1 MKKKLLPICFL
12 FVTFSLFGHE
22 FWLQPG
28 KYFYTIRE
36 IADIS
41 FRVGEN
47 FRGENWSGNRAK
59 IKMLTHVQPNGTS
72 IDISDKISMTNGDSL
87 KLPLQQEGTHMILFN
102 STNSYI
108 DLKPDQFKT
117 YLEED
122 GLQEALIYRSK
133 NGELMKNGKE
143 YYQRSVK
150 TIIQVGN
157 ERTDACTEPTGLP
170 LDIIPIQNPYSLLG
184 SRPTQDLPMMRFRI
198 LFKGKSLPNLLVKT
212 WFTNEKGEISMET
225 YRTNP
230 RGFVTV
236 KRHSGK
242 FMISTVYMERN
253 KSDAVADWQSY
264 WGSVNFEYS
273 SFFPKSR

>member
-1 MKKKLLPICFL
+1 MRKKSLLICLL

-22 FWLQPG
+22 FWLQPA

-47 FRGENWSGNRAK
+47 FTGENWSGNREK
-59 IKMLTHVQPNGTS
+59 IKMLAHIQPSGTS
-72 IDISDKISMTNGDSL
+72 IDIADRVSLTKGDSI

-102 STNSYI
+102 STNSFI
-108 DLKPDQFKT
+108 DLEPDKFKA

-122 GLQEALIYRSK
+122 GLQEALAYRSK
-133 NGELMKNGKE
+133 NGESLKNGKE

-157 ERTDACTEPTGLP
+157 ERTDACTEPTPLP
-170 LDIIPIQNPYSLLG
+170 LDIIPIENPYKPVG
-184 SRPTQDLPMMRFRI
+184 SRPSQDLPTMRFRI
-198 LFKGKSLPNLLVKT
+198 LFKGKAIPNLLVRT
-212 WFTNEKGEISMET
+212 WFRNENGQIAMET
-225 YRTNP
+225 YRTNG
-230 RGFVTV
+230 RGFVAV

-242 FMISTVYMERN
+242 FMVSTVYMERLN
-253 KSDAVADWQSY
+253 GDTKADWQSY
-264 WGSVNFEYS
+264 WASVNFEYS
-273 SFFPKSR
+273 SFFPVTK

>member
-1 MKKKLLPICFL
+1 MRKKLLLICLL

-22 FWLQPG
+22 FWLQPS

-47 FRGENWSGNRAK
+47 FTGENWSGNREK
-59 IKMLTHVQPNGTS
+59 IKMLTHVQPNGS
-72 IDISDKISMTNGDSL
+72 SVDISDRISMTKGDSI

-102 STNSYI
+102 STNSFI
-108 DLKPDQFKT
+108 DLEPDKFKA

-122 GLQEALIYRSK
+122 GLLEAHIYRSK
-133 NGELMKNGKE
+133 NGELQKNGKE

-157 ERTDACTEPTGLP
+157 ERTDACTKPTNLP
-170 LDIIPIQNPYSLLG
+170 LDIIPIQNPYTPLG
-184 SRPTQDLPMMRFRI
+184 LKPTQDLPMMRFRI
-198 LFKGKSLPNLLVKT
+198 LFKGKAISNLLVKT
-212 WFTNEKGEISMET
+212 WFRNEKGEMTMET
-225 YRTNP
+225 HRTNP
-230 RGFVTV
+230 RGFVSV

-242 FMISTVYMERN
+242 FMVSTVYMERN
-253 KSDAVADWQSY
+253 KIDSVADWQSY
-264 WGSVNFEYS
+264 WASVNFEYS
-273 SFFPKSR
+273 SFFPLSK

>member
-1 MKKKLLPICFL
+1 MRKKFLLFCLL
-12 FVTFSLFGHE
+12 FITLSLFGHE

-47 FRGENWSGNRAK
+47 FTGENWNGNREK
-59 IKMLTHVQPNGTS
+59 VKMLTHIQPSGAS
-72 IDISDKISMTNGDSL
+72 IDISDKISMTKGDSL

-102 STNSYI
+102 STNSFI
-108 DLKPDQFKT
+108 DLEPDKFKA

-122 GLQEALIYRSK
+122 GLQETLLYRSK
-133 NGELMKNGKE
+133 NGESMKNGKE

-157 ERTDACTEPTGLP
+157 ERTDACTAPTNLP
-170 LDIIPIQNPYSLLG
+170 LDIIPIENPYTLLG
-184 SRPTQDLPMMRFRI
+184 LRPTQDLPMMRFRV
-198 LFKGKSLPNLLVKT
+198 LFNRKALQNLLVKT
-212 WFTNEKGEISMET
+212 WFRDDNGKIAMET
-225 YRTNP
+225 YRTNA
-230 RGFVTV
+230 RGFVSV

-253 KSDAVADWQSY
+253 TADSVADWQSY
-264 WGSVNFEYS
+264 WASLNFEYS
-273 SFFPKSR
+273 SFFPVSR

>member
-1 MKKKLLPICFL
+1 MRKKLLLLSFL
-12 FVTFSLFGHE
+12 FITFALFGHE

-28 KYFYTIRE
+28 KYFYNIRE

-47 FRGENWSGNRAK
+47 FTGDNWSGNKEK
-59 IKMLTHVQPNGTS
+59 IKLLTHILPGGNS
-72 IDISDKISMTNGDSL
+72 IDISDRISMTKGDSL

-102 STNSYI
+102 STNSFI
-108 DLKPDQFKT
+108 DLEPDKFKA

-122 GLQEALIYRSK
+122 GLQEALNYRSK
-133 NGELMKNGKE
+133 NGESLKNGKE

-157 ERTDACTEPTGLP
+157 ERTDACTVPTNLP
-170 LDIIPIQNPYSLLG
+170 LDIIPIENPYTPLG
-184 SRPTQDLPMMRFRI
+184 LRPTGDLPMMRFRI
-198 LFKGKSLPNLLVKT
+198 LFKGKALHNLLVKT
-212 WFTNEKGEISMET
+212 WFRAENGKMTMET
-225 YRTNP
+225 YRTNT
-230 RGFVTV
+230 RGFVSV

-253 KSDAVADWQSY
+253 TADSVADWQSY
-264 WGSVNFEYS
+264 WASANFEYS
-273 SFFPKSR
+273 SFFPSTR